1 MRLFTFV
8 FWQTL
13 LLIVYAELKSAHEA
27 EVIPDQANQPPTQKY
42 LSSSTHIEV
51 PLSEYS
57 ESDKEVR
64 DDKEKPT
71 EETVHSN
78 NSKQNNSVSQEIEKE
93 KLKENNV
100 PEVKVKNESNT
111 ESEIKEGAKTTE
123 DILSNGIEEATT
135 EKNVPEV
142 KVKNESNTES
152 EIKEGAKT
160 TEKIVINGIE
170 EATTTA
176 YYEPCSSIWPNCT
189 KDNLVNATEQVA
201 KSITSFSVDLYKLLS
216 QNDNEPNLVIAPI
229 SVAMALSHLMLGT
242 GKQTR
247 EVMLENL
254 YKEVTDTQCIH
265 EVLRNM
271 FNKDAFVSA
280 SEIFYKKGMSLN
292 DEFIIQSMKYYESRG
307 QELLNEPKES
317 LKQINSWVSDKT
329 FKRIPKLLQE
339 LPRDLQLLLINVIYY
354 QGKWLTRFDVNLT
367 KKGSFKKAGSMSV
380 TVPMMNNHK
389 YSLQSFRD
397 KHLKA
402 QVARFTLSSNISLI
416 IILPFSNEDI
426 TAVGNRLNEG
436 VVHLLIKELQSIPP
450 RATSVTLPR
459 LKLDSNSELQ
469 DMLKKLGLYSLFDYP
484 DFCGLSTQ
492 SELAVD
498 EVYHRSVLEVAEHG
512 VAAVAASTVS
522 VARTLNTFEVRKP
535 FLFMLASD
543 ITGIP
548 LFIGHVNDPSK

>member
-42 LSSSTHIEV
+42 LSSSTHN

-57 ESDKEVR
+57 ESHKEVR
-64 DDKEKPT
+64 NDKEKPT

-78 NSKQNNSVSQEIEKE
+78 DSKQNNSVSQEVEKE

-123 DILSNGIEEATT
+123 EILSNGIEEATT
-135 EKNVPEV
+135 TEKNEPEV

-160 TEKIVINGIE
+160 TEKNVINGIE

-176 YYEPCSSIWPNCT
+176 YFEPCSPTWPNCT
-189 KDNLVNATEQVA
+189 QDNFVNATEQVA

-216 QNDNEPNLVIAPI
+216 QNNDEPNLVIAPI

-254 YKEVTDTQCIH
+254 YKGVTDTQCIH

-292 DEFIIQSMKYYESRG
+292 DEFISQSMKYYESRG

-367 KKGSFKKAGSMSV
+367 KKGSFKKAGSVSV

-402 QVARFTLSSNISLI
+402 QVARFPLSNNISLI

-426 TAVGNRLNEG
+426 TVVGKRLNEG

-459 LKLDSNSELQ
+459 LKLDSNNELQ
-469 DMLKKLGLYSLFDYP
+469 DMLKKLGLYSLFHYP

-498 EVYHRSVLEVAEHG
+498 EVYHRAVLEVAEHG